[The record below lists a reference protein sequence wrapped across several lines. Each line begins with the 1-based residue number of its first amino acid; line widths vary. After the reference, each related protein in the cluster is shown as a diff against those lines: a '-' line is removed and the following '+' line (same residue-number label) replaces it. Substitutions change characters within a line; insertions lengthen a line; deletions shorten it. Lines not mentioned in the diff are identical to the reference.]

1 MFVPSRYRAAVTPRT
16 PLEKSYSGRIV
27 SRSTARGFL
36 LALPFFIVL
45 ALAFGGESGADDS
58 CSWWSLHE
66 GYYKE
71 STLGGHSQHKITL
84 FRDGVVWVRQE
95 NGERIGEGRDGL
107 IKGDPVL
114 AKVRRGLVSIP
125 FELVGHEPECTRSR
139 APRRMRLTDRA

>member
-58 CSWWSLHE
+58 CSWRSLHE

-84 FRDGVVWVRQE
+84 FPDRVVWVRQE
-95 NGERIGEGRDGL
+95 NGERIGEGRDSL

-114 AKVRRGLVSIP
+114 AKVRRGLLSIP
-125 FELVGHEPECTRSR
+125 FELVGHEPECTPFR
-139 APRRMRLTDRA
+139 APRRMRLTDSA